1 LRERG
6 SKPEIPNDERCRK
19 DGGENIPFRWHGLLG
34 DSATVEAP
42 FSGRSLPGD
51 SFFLFPA
58 ARDVLIAA
66 QLAIIFLMDSR
77 EERLARNEA
86 AARDI
91 NERLEEAHDTEP
103 SDRYVRMTC
112 ECGRDFCD
120 RVIAIKTAEY
130 EEIRSDPLQFIVVRD
145 HLIPDVERIVAE
157 TDRFVIVAK
166 REGTPASV
174 AIEEDP
180 RS

>member
-1 LRERG
+1 
-6 SKPEIPNDERCRK
+6 
-19 DGGENIPFRWHGLLG
+19 
-34 DSATVEAP
+34 V
-42 FSGRSLPGD
+42 
-51 SFFLFPA
+51 
-58 ARDVLIAA
+58 RDVLVSVL
-66 QLAIIFLMDSR
+66 LAIIFLMDSR
-77 EERLARNEA
+77 EARLARNEA

-91 NERLEEAHDTEP
+91 NERLEEAHDTGP

-120 RVIAIKTAEY
+120 RVVAIKTAEY
-130 EEIRSDPLQFIVVRD
+130 EEIRSDPVQFIVVRE
-145 HLIPDVERIVAE
+145 HLIPDIERVVAE

-166 REGTPASV
+166 REGTPATV